1 MRDVPSRSVP
11 EESPPRQPEPGRSLP
26 DDWAGKVIGRLPVLG
41 PGSAGVHVRTLQGL
55 LRARGHDMAI
65 DGVFGAVTRIGVEG
79 EQADH
84 GLPANGLAG
93 PDTWAVL
100 ITGHP
105 L

>member
-1 MRDVPSRSVP
+1 MRDVSFRSVP
-11 EESPPRQPEPGRSLP
+11 EEPAPEEPVPAGP
-26 DDWAGKVIGRLPVLG
+26 DSGDWTRAVIGRLPALG

-65 DGVFGAVTRIGVEG
+65 DGVFGAVTRIGVES

-84 GLPANGLAG
+84 GLPADGTVG
-93 PDTWAVL
+93 PHTWAIL
-100 ITGHP
+100 ITGRP